1 MIIEGADLN
10 NREKAMFALRAL
22 YSSHGF
28 SLYRMSKF
36 EEFDLYARNRDFMD
50 SASIITFTDT
60 DGMLMALKP
69 DVTLSIVKNNRHIG
83 NNIRKIYYNENV
95 YRVSPKTHFFK
106 EIMQV
111 GLECLGQIDDECIC
125 EVLLMAAESLQV
137 LSDSAV
143 LDISNLDIL
152 SGIIAKCG
160 VSKEVEEEI
169 TGCIGEKNLHG
180 LCKICTENDL
190 SREQAELLK
199 KLIKLYGEPKRV
211 ISELEQVIAGF
222 EDSLSEE
229 TQAVFDESIR
239 KLKMIVDAF
248 EGSGFEDMLRIDF
261 SVVSDLNYYNGIIF
275 KGFVEGVPD
284 GVLSGGQYDKLMDNM
299 NRNSRAIGFAVYMDY
314 LGKLSKFDGEEVIIR
329 G

>member
-10 NREKAMFALRAL
+10 NKEKAMFALRAL

-83 NNIRKIYYNENV
+83 NDIRKLYYNENI
-95 YRVSPKTHFFK
+95 YRVSPKTHYFK

-111 GLECLGQIDDECIC
+111 GLECLGKIDDDCIC
-125 EVLLMAAESLQV
+125 EVLLMAAESLKV
-137 LSDSAV
+137 LSDNAI

-152 SGIIAKCG
+152 SRIIEACD
-160 VSKEVEEEI
+160 VSEEVEAKI
-169 TGCIGEKNLHG
+169 TTCIGEKNLHG
-180 LCKICTENDL
+180 LCRICDESGIGGQKKDL
-190 SREQAELLK
+190 LQ
-199 KLIKLYGEPKRV
+199 KLITLYGDPEEV
-211 ISELEQVIAGF
+211 ISELEEVFYDLG
-222 EDSLSEE
+222 DDLTEE
-229 TQAVFDESIR
+229 SRAIYGESIR
-239 KLKMIVDAF
+239 KLVMIKDAF
-248 EGSGFEDMLRIDF
+248 EGTGLEDMIRIDF

-275 KGFVEGVPD
+275 KGFVEGIPD

-314 LGKLSKFDGEEVIIR
+314 LGKLSKFDGEEVVIR

>member
-10 NREKAMFALRAL
+10 NKEKAMFALRAL

-60 DGMLMALKP
+60 DGMLLALKP

-83 NNIRKIYYNENV
+83 NDIRKLYYNENI
-95 YRVSPKTHFFK
+95 YRVSPKTHYFK

-111 GLECLGQIDDECIC
+111 GLECLGKIDDACIC
-125 EVLLMAAESLQV
+125 EVLLMAAESLKV
-137 LSDSAV
+137 LSDNAI

-152 SGIIAKCG
+152 SRIIQACD
-160 VSKEVEEEI
+160 VSEEVEAKI
-169 TGCIGEKNLHG
+169 TTCIGEKNLHG
-180 LCKICTENDL
+180 LCRICEENGIDG
-190 SREQAELLK
+190 QKKELLQ
-199 KLIKLYGEPKRV
+199 KLITLYGEPEEV
-211 ISELEQVIAGF
+211 ISELEEVFYDLG
-222 EDSLSEE
+222 DDLTEE
-229 TQAVFDESIR
+229 SRAIYSESIR
-239 KLKMIVDAF
+239 KLVMIKDAF
-248 EGSGFEDMLRIDF
+248 EGTGLEDMIRIDF

-275 KGFVEGVPD
+275 KGFVEGIPD

-314 LGKLSKFDGEEVIIR
+314 LGKLSKFDGEEVVIR

>member
-1 MIIEGADLN
+1 
-10 NREKAMFALRAL
+10 MFALRAL

-69 DVTLSIVKNNRHIG
+69 DVTLSVVKNNRHIG
-83 NNIRKIYYNENV
+83 NNIRKVYYCENI
-95 YRVSPKTHFFK
+95 YRVSPKTHYFK
-106 EIMQV
+106 EIMQT
-111 GLECLGQIDDECIC
+111 GLECLGRIDDACIC
-125 EVLLMAAESLQV
+125 EVLLMAAESLDV

-152 SGIIAKCG
+152 SQIITSCD
-160 VSKEVEEEI
+160 VSGEVEEQI
-169 TGCIGEKNLHG
+169 TKCIGEKNLHG
-180 LCKICTENDL
+180 LLRICAENGIAGQK
-190 SREQAELLK
+190 RELLK
-199 KLIKLYGEPKRV
+199 KLITLYGDPEEV
-211 ISELEQVIAGF
+211 IAELEEVLQKYS
-222 EDSLSEE
+222 EDMDEE
-229 TQAVFDESIR
+229 ARIVYNESIR
-239 KLKMIVDAF
+239 KLKMIVKAF
-248 EGSGFEDMLRIDF
+248 EGTGLEDMLNIDF
-261 SVVSDLNYYNGIIF
+261 SVVSDLKYYNGIIF

-299 NRNSRAIGFAVYMDY
+299 NRNSRAIGFAVYMDA
-314 LGKLSKFDGEEVIIR
+314 LGKLSKFDGEEVVIR

>member
-28 SLYRMSKF
+28 SLYKMSKF

-83 NNIRKIYYNENV
+83 NDIRKLYYNENI
-95 YRVSPKTHFFK
+95 YRVSPRTHFFK

-111 GLECLGQIDDECIC
+111 GLECLGKIDDACIC
-125 EVLLMAAESLQV
+125 EVLLMAAESLKV

-152 SGIIAKCG
+152 SGIIAKCD
-160 VSKEVEEEI
+160 VSKDVEEQI
-169 TGCIGEKNLHG
+169 TKCIGEKNLHG
-180 LCKICTENDL
+180 LCKVCQENEI

-199 KLIKLYGEPKRV
+199 KLIRLYGEPKRV
-211 ISELEQVIAGF
+211 ISELEKVIAGLD
-222 EDSLSEE
+222 ESLSEE
-229 TQAVFDESIR
+229 SRSIFAESIR

-248 EGSGFEDMLRIDF
+248 EGSGMEDMINIDF

-314 LGKLSKFDGEEVIIR
+314 LGKLSKFDGEEVVIR

>member
-83 NNIRKIYYNENV
+83 NNIRKIYYNENI
-95 YRVSPKTHFFK
+95 YRISPKTHFFK

-111 GLECLGQIDDECIC
+111 GLECLGKIDDECIC
-125 EVLLMAAESLQV
+125 EVLLMAAESLNV

-152 SGIIAKCG
+152 SGIIAKCD
-160 VSKEVEEEI
+160 VTKEVEDEI
-169 TGCIGEKNLHG
+169 TKCIGEKNLHG
-180 LCKICTENDL
+180 LCKICADNEL
-190 SREQAELLK
+190 SREQTELLK
-199 KLIKLYGEPKRV
+199 KLIKLYGEPKMV
-211 ISELEQVIAGF
+211 ISELEKVIAGF
-222 EDSLSEE
+222 DESLSEE
-229 TQAVFDESIR
+229 TREVFAESIR

-248 EGSGFEDMLRIDF
+248 EGTGLEDMLRIDF